1 MLLASNFFED
11 LAMMLI
17 GGCCA
22 AAWLSSFIFIRLLGI
37 GECPVISG
45 IIGAAIGTGTLFI
58 LPADV
63 MWLSMVIAAAV
74 TLAAGIIID
83 KAFYVHAKDLP
94 KTSQSSAQPV
104 NAHPAE
110 TLTEWTC
117 ADCGNVNTPDAKFC
131 RKCGAQK
138 QGIKTANA
146 QTAQAFEQRQW
157 VCADCGNVNTPDAKF
172 CRKCGAKNTLADA
185 LPQTA
190 PAGWSCIHC
199 GNVNDNATNYCRC
212 CGSAR
217 QPAAVIEK
225 PESDTGMFIIVCI
238 TAAIGV
244 LASLFIIT
252 QNMFRHRNGLQQ
264 SVERN
269 YYFDLNNVELE
280 FVTMGIVF
288 GFVSAAGFALM
299 AAVRKKLLGLV
310 SPLTAAVTMI
320 IYTLTCEQVKILN
333 MKMALPIAALI
344 AAVIISGLYCVFD
357 KWWLGVINIGISI
370 GAVLLLFSTVNKA
383 HITYWD
389 SLLIWFDLCG
399 NALLMLL
406 VSIANKQRSKSRPKQ
421 NVENTNS
428 V

>member
-1 MLLASNFFED
+1 MVFATNFFED

-83 KAFYVHAKDLP
+83 KAFYLHAKDLP

-131 RKCGAQK
+131 RKCGA
-138 QGIKTANA
+138 
-146 QTAQAFEQRQW
+146 
-157 VCADCGNVNTPDAKF
+157 
-172 CRKCGAKNTLADA
+172 KNTFADA

-199 GNVNDNATNYCRC
+199 SNANDNATNYCRS

-225 PESDTGMFIIVCI
+225 PKSDTGMFIIVCI

-252 QNMFRHRNGLQQ
+252 QDMFKHRNGLQQ

-406 VSIANKQRSKSRPKQ
+406 VSIANKQRSKSPPKQ